1 MFRLLITSTLGMFA
15 AFTSIA
21 SAGTISFNRS
31 QTLEGWNERVFIGS
45 SWVDLAPDVKF
56 LVDTDINGDLRGF
69 NGPTTTVWL
78 ASPQFF
84 LEAGPLTISQLYL
97 MDGGG
102 AAPATVGDVSP
113 TKSANGW
120 AGIALRDQSG
130 NFVLTYDQPIEWGEV
145 TLSAQS
151 LAPHVGKKLTLD
163 IITMNNSSGD
173 FLYVNR
179 PISLFGTL
187 ASSSPVPEPA
197 SIAIFG
203 IGSTFIM
210 LARHRSQRR
219 SFVGERA

>member
-1 MFRLLITSTLGMFA
+1 MFRLLITSTFGIFA

-21 SAGTISFNRS
+21 SAGTISFVRS

-45 SWVDLAPDVKF
+45 SWADLAPDVKY
-56 LVDTDINGDLRGF
+56 LVETDANGDLRGF

-78 ASPQFF
+78 SSPQFF
-84 LEAGPLTISQLYL
+84 LESGPITISQLYL
-97 MDGGG
+97 MAGGG
-102 AAPATVGDVSP
+102 SAPATVDDVTP

-145 TLSAQS
+145 TLSATS
-151 LAPHVGKKLTLD
+151 LAPHVGKRLTLD
-163 IITMNNSSGD
+163 IISMNNSSGD

-197 SIAIFG
+197 SLAIFG
-203 IGSTFIM
+203 IGSTCTM
-210 LARHRSQRR
+210 LARRRLQRR
-219 SFVGERA
+219 SFVSEHG